1 MTIRP
6 ITIRPMQPDHLPAG
20 LRLSQ
25 AAQWSHRLEDW
36 QFHFRLGR
44 GWMASDDSNA
54 MLGTA
59 TWWSYGEHHG
69 SVGLVLVDPSQQG
82 KGIGRKLMDTII
94 DDAGSRSL
102 QLVATQAGLKLY
114 KQCGFREVGLIEQRQ
129 STISSP
135 VEAPSSNAVFREV
148 TAGDLELLRDLDAA
162 AFGAPR
168 HDLMQHLLT
177 VGSGF
182 VATLDGRPAGFVMKR
197 QAGRGTL
204 IGPVVASSDSLALA
218 LIAQAIHSSTGFVRI
233 DIPSS
238 AQHLARWLDGVGL
251 VKVDTVTAM
260 RRGDDPKGN
269 TGAWTYALVSQAFG

>member
-1 MTIRP
+1 
-6 ITIRPMQPDHLPAG
+6 MQPGDLPGG
-20 LRLSQ
+20 LKLSQ
-25 AAQWSHRLEDW
+25 AVQWSHRLEDW
-36 QFHFRLGR
+36 QFHYRLGR
-44 GWMASDDSNA
+44 GWVVSDDDGA

-69 SVGLVLVDPSQQG
+69 SVGLVLVDGSQQG
-82 KGIGRKLMDTII
+82 KGIGRRLMDTII

-129 STISSP
+129 GTLASP
-135 VEAPSSNAVFREV
+135 VQSPSSSAELREA
-148 TAGDLELLRDLDAA
+148 TADDLQALRALDTA

-168 HDLMQHLLT
+168 HELIQHLLT
-177 VGSGF
+177 IGSGF
-182 VATLDGRPAGFVMKR
+182 IATLGGHPAGFVIKR

-204 IGPVVASSDSLALA
+204 IGPVVANSDSLAIA
-218 LIAQAIHSSTGFVRI
+218 LVAKALSSSTGFVRI

-238 AQHLARWLDGVGL
+238 AEQLARWLDTVGL

-260 RRGDDPKGN
+260 CRGDAPRSN
-269 TGAWTYALVSQAFG
+269 TGARTYALVSQAFG

>member
-1 MTIRP
+1 MI
-6 ITIRPMQPDHLPAG
+6 IRPMQPGDLPAG
-20 LRLSQ
+20 LKLSQ

-36 QFHFRLGR
+36 QFHYRLGR
-44 GWMASDDSNA
+44 GWVASDDANP

-69 SVGLVLVDPSQQG
+69 SIGLVLVDPSQQG

-114 KQCGFREVGLIEQRQ
+114 QQCGFREVGKIEQRQ
-129 STISSP
+129 GVTSSP
-135 VEAPSSNAVFREV
+135 VEPPSSNAGIRE
-148 TAGDLELLRDLDAA
+148 TTPADLETLRDLDAA

-168 HDLMQHLLT
+168 QDLIQHLLT

-182 VATLDGRPAGFVMKR
+182 IATLGGRPTGFVIKR

-204 IGPVVASSDSLALA
+204 IGPVVADTESLAIA
-218 LIAQAIHSSTGFVRI
+218 LVAKALNSSTGFVRI
-233 DIPSS
+233 DIPSR
-238 AQHLARWLDGVGL
+238 AEQLAHWLDSVGL

-260 RRGDDPKGN
+260 RRGEAPEAN
-269 TGAWTYALVSQAFG
+269 EGARTYALVSQAFG